1 MLRVNLDVE
10 SGPILN
16 SSERARVW
24 PSRRSPR
31 WSTKSTLGS
40 EYGCGGGGGESEK
53 EGLLIIEISSFA
65 RRIPVAKFSVHA
77 DGYEI
82 KDGGVGV
89 KIPVT
94 GFFHTPRDRVCRASL
109 DLGNAQVI
117 KGFTWPSPGGGGFCR
132 AREGDERAKKGAVEV
147 GGEKWTWDFGLYRWK
162 GIICWDDWLDPRER
176 ERTHMSVDLPYK

>member
-1 MLRVNLDVE
+1 VGR
-10 SGPILN
+10 
-16 SSERARVW
+16 
-24 PSRRSPR
+24 
-31 WSTKSTLGS
+31 
-40 EYGCGGGGGESEK
+40 GGGESEK
-53 EGLLIIEISSFA
+53 EGLLIIEINSFA

-89 KIPVT
+89 KIPAT
-94 GFFHTPRDRVCRASL
+94 GFFHTPPRSGL
-109 DLGNAQVI
+109 S
-117 KGFTWPSPGGGGFCR
+117 GFPRFGKCAGDQGIYLAVPGGRRFLPGSKGDR
-132 AREGDERAKKGAVEV
+132 PREGDERAKKGAVEV